1 MGQVTHI
8 NPSGDAGA
16 VPHSIEAEQQYLGA
30 LITDN
35 DKFFKDGVQVAP
47 EAFYE
52 PTHAL
57 IYSTIRDRI
66 NDGLVAS
73 PVTLAHALQ
82 NNPMLDELGGKQ
94 YLVRLAGSAVASFA
108 ISDYAQMIRDNHG
121 RRRLLDCAGDIQA
134 RIENGSEPAV
144 KLAEEMET
152 FAGGLMSESESK
164 PLVRSYLASMTSAL
178 REINNAYSGEA
189 QMGVST
195 GLPALDDKLGLLRP
209 TNLIILAG
217 RPAMGKT
224 SLAQNFAYAAAKAG
238 TGVFFASLEMSG
250 EELGKRFLSKGLAEQ
265 GHQIEYN
272 RMIKGRISEQEM
284 RHVVDEARRQQALS
298 IAVGERSVR
307 QISRLRSAARRAQ
320 QSMADTAAPLGLI
333 LVDYVQ
339 RVDSDRPL
347 PIRERI
353 TAVTDALKSMAMDFN
368 VPVVAMAQLNR
379 EVERRDNKRPML
391 ADLKESGSLEED
403 ADVVLF
409 CYRHAYYLQKEI
421 EALNGADIEQ
431 EADLRASLERY
442 RDDLEII
449 IGKQRSGGEGAV
461 RAFIKPGLC
470 HVTQDRADDA
480 GHLI

>member
-1 MGQVTHI
+1 MGQVTKI
-8 NPSGDAGA
+8 DQRDDAVG

-35 DKFFKDGVQVAP
+35 ARFFKDGVQVTP

-52 PTHAL
+52 PAHAL

-82 NNPMLDELGGKQ
+82 HDPHLAELGGPK
-94 YLVRLAGSAVASFA
+94 YLVRLAGAAISSFA
-108 ISDYAQMIRDNHG
+108 IKDYAQIIRDNHG
-121 RRRLLDCAGDIQA
+121 RRRLLDCAKDIQA
-134 RIENGSEPAV
+134 RIQNGADPAV
-144 KLAEEMET
+144 KLAGEMET
-152 FAGGLMSESESK
+152 FAGGLMSETEAR

-178 REINNAYSGEA
+178 REINEAYSGEA
-189 QMGVST
+189 QMGVGT
-195 GLPALDDKLGLLRP
+195 GLPALDDRLGLLRP

-217 RPAMGKT
+217 RTSMGKT
-224 SLAQNFAYAAAKAG
+224 SVAQNIAYAAARSG

-250 EELGKRFLSKGLAEQ
+250 EELGKRFLSKGLAER

-272 RMIKGRISEQEM
+272 RMIKGRLSEDEM
-284 RHVVDEARRQQALS
+284 RHVVEEARRQQALP
-298 IAVGERSVR
+298 ITVGERSVR

-320 QSMADTAAPLGLI
+320 QAMADTAAPLGLI

-339 RVDSDRPL
+339 RVDTDKPM

-353 TAVTDALKSMAMDFN
+353 TAVTDALKTMAMDFN

-391 ADLKESGSLEED
+391 SDLKESGSLEED

-421 EALNGADIEQ
+421 DALNGSDIEQ
-431 EADLRASLERY
+431 EADLRAALERT

-449 IGKQRSGGEGAV
+449 IGKQRSGDLGTV
-461 RAFIKPGLC
+461 KAFIKPGLC
-470 HVTQDRADDA
+470 HITEDRAGEA